1 MKIYTTLVM
10 DFSGKILHEE
20 SYDHKGPVALMKG
33 DNEVEETSQEIALA
47 QISREQWNQ
56 YNTRLKPFEDEW
68 IENTAM
74 DAGDHAKMTG
84 QVNTAVG
91 SEFDKEQA
99 VGERQM
105 FQAGMDPSSGAYKAM
120 TSGVATDRGAAT
132 GKAQSISSQAVDD
145 QTYQGL
151 QQSVAMGRG
160 QAVEAGRDM
169 TSLAYDA
176 TGKAISDTINQNDTT
191 QSWVSSGMSAA
202 GMGIA
207 GWNNRTTST
216 SNLLPTSELV
226 ANGEG

>member
-10 DFSGKILHEE
+10 DMSGKILHEE
-20 SYDHKGPVALMKG
+20 SYDHEGPVALMKG
-33 DNEVEETSQEIALA
+33 SDNEVEETSQEIALA
-47 QISREQWNQ
+47 RISREQWNE

-84 QVNTAVG
+84 QVNAAVG
-91 SEFDKEQA
+91 SEFDKQQA
-99 VGERQM
+99 VGEKQM

-120 TSGVATDRGAAT
+120 VSGVNADRGVAQ
-132 GKAQSISSQAVDD
+132 GKAQSVASQAVDD

-151 QQSVAMGRG
+151 QQSVNLGRG

-176 TGKAISDTINQNDTT
+176 TGKAISDTINKRDTT

-202 GMGIA
+202 GMGLA
-207 GWNNRTTST
+207 GWNNRTPKEEIFNASGYGP
-216 SNLLPTSELV
+216 SR
-226 ANGEG
+226 